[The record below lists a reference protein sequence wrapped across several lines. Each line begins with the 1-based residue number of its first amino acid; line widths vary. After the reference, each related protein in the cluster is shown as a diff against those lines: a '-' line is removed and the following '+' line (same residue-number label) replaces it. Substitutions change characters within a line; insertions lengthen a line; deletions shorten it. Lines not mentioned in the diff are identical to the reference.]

1 MGIRLIG
8 DNVEG
13 FHNAWN
19 MVMAELST
27 TPAEETL
34 QYLYYHQI
42 KFFKPME
49 ADVAH
54 YLRAEWIV
62 GSVEYS
68 FKWLWDATCR
78 YIKMRRKGSHA
89 GIPQQE
95 YPHPS

>member
-1 MGIRLIG
+1 MLYDLNHLQSLKVVG

-19 MVMAELST
+19 MVMAELQS

-42 KFFKPME
+42 KLFKPME

-54 YLRAEWIV
+54 
-62 GSVEYS
+62 
-68 FKWLWDATCR
+68 
-78 YIKMRRKGSHA
+78 
-89 GIPQQE
+89 
-95 YPHPS
+95 